1 MKHHLPIEKKWV
13 SWCFIIITSKKTCIC
28 IYVITAQKKYMFQ
41 VCLARFSTN
50 KNIGFSKTPGLE
62 RWRFGLGGWRLQGKK
77 CCYGLGKCY
86 SFNGCLGPRINCI
99 WGFPKIVVPQNGWF
113 IRENPI
119 KMDDLGVPTCKET
132 TIYFSRWWQLKYCLC
147 SPQKNGDMI
156 QFDEH
161 IFFQMGWFNRQLVLN
176 YTP

>member
-1 MKHHLPIEKKWV
+1 
-13 SWCFIIITSKKTCIC
+13 
-28 IYVITAQKKYMFQ
+28 MFQ

-99 WGFPKIVVPQNGWF
+99 WGFPKIVVPQNGWL
-113 IRENPI
+113 IMENPI

-132 TIYFSRWWQLKYCLC
+132 TIYFSKWAVSNIVYF
-147 SPQKNGDMI
+147 SPQKNGGDDPI
-156 QFDEH
+156 WRAYFVSN
-161 IFFQMGWFNRQLVLN
+161 GLVQPPTSFELHSLIIHQPRWKGDGFCCN
-176 YTP
+176 PFLVA